1 MYKITLLAFHRNKTK
16 TQTKIEQISH
26 HSLICRLYSCIVKLP
41 LRRRDSHNKMSHVIS
56 NLSLLSLIT
65 LRLPGP
71 SSVAPAT
78 VCAFDTCGGRTHYQF
93 F

>member
-26 HSLICRLYSCIVKLP
+26 HSLICRLYSCIVKLL

-56 NLSLLSLIT
+56 NLSPL
-65 LRLPGP
+65 
-71 SSVAPAT
+71 
-78 VCAFDTCGGRTHYQF
+78 THYSQAPRPLLGGPCDGVCL
-93 F
+93 